1 MKKTVQDFFRKGD
14 MVLLGL
20 CLAASGFG
28 LLLIYSAT
36 RYLHNGNRYVMIQ
49 GIGILI
55 GVVAYVVFTL
65 VDIELFT
72 EKMWKWMLL
81 FNVAILLALIPFGR
95 AGDSGNKN
103 WIPIPG
109 LPINIQPAE
118 VVKLFLVLLLA
129 YQCAKLKEKEL
140 LAHPLSVILIAAHGF
155 FFAGLNLVI
164 SKDYGM
170 SLLYIL
176 MLIIIM
182 WCAGVKWGWFALGIG
197 GAVGAVA
204 LLWNKLPPYIRS
216 RVTIIFLR
224 NDPGG
229 AGWQQEHCV
238 MAIATGGVTG
248 QGYLQGS
255 QTQRGIIPA
264 QYTDEIFAV
273 CGEELGLV
281 GCAVMLLLLCA
292 IILRCCWVGRHAA
305 SQMTALVAFG
315 FGGMFLA
322 QTVINIAMT
331 LYVFPVVGLTLPFF
345 SYGGTSI
352 IILFAAAGLV
362 SGVKAKDLPSWLQD
376 RGSVL

>member
-1 MKKTVQDFFRKGD
+1 MRKTVYDFFHKGD
-14 MVLLGL
+14 MLLLTL

-36 RYLHNGNRYVMIQ
+36 RYLHNGNRFVMIQ
-49 GIGILI
+49 GFGILI
-55 GVVAYVVFTL
+55 GIMAYVVLTL

-72 EKMWKWMLL
+72 EKLWKWMLL
-81 FNVAILLALIPFGR
+81 FNLVILLALIPFGR

-140 LAHPLSVILIAAHGF
+140 LAHPLSVISIAVHGF

-164 SKDYGM
+164 SHDYGM
-170 SLLYIL
+170 SLLYVL
-176 MLIIIM
+176 MLVILM
-182 WCAGVKWGWFALGIG
+182 WCAGVKWGWFALGFGGAIG
-197 GAVGAVA
+197 GVL
-204 LLWNKLPPYIRS
+204 LLWNKLPAYIRN
-216 RVTIIFLR
+216 RITIIFLR

-229 AGWQQEHCV
+229 DGWQQERCV

-281 GCAVMLLLLCA
+281 GCSVMLLLLFA
-292 IILRCCWVGRHAA
+292 IILRCFWVGRHAA
-305 SQMTALVAFG
+305 TPMTALVAFG

-376 RGSVL
+376 RGSAL

>member
-1 MKKTVQDFFRKGD
+1 
-14 MVLLGL
+14 
-20 CLAASGFG
+20 
-28 LLLIYSAT
+28 
-36 RYLHNGNRYVMIQ
+36 
-49 GIGILI
+49 
-55 GVVAYVVFTL
+55 
-65 VDIELFT
+65 
-72 EKMWKWMLL
+72 
-81 FNVAILLALIPFGR
+81 
-95 AGDSGNKN
+95 
-103 WIPIPG
+103 
-109 LPINIQPAE
+109 
-118 VVKLFLVLLLA
+118 
-129 YQCAKLKEKEL
+129 
-140 LAHPLSVILIAAHGF
+140 
-155 FFAGLNLVI
+155 
-164 SKDYGM
+164 M
-170 SLLYIL
+170 SLLYVL

-182 WCAGVKWGWFALGIG
+182 WCAGVKWGWFALGFG
-197 GAVGAVA
+197 GVVGAGV
-204 LLWNKLPPYIRS
+204 LLWGKLPAYIRN

-292 IILRCCWVGRHAA
+292 IIFRCFWVGRHAA
-305 SQMTALVAFG
+305 SRMTALVAFG

-376 RGSVL
+376 RGSAL

>member
-36 RYLHNGNRYVMIQ
+36 RYLNNGNRFVMIQ

-55 GVVAYVVFTL
+55 GVIAYAVFTL
-65 VDIELFT
+65 VDIELIT
-72 EKMWKWMLL
+72 EKLWKLMLG
-81 FNVAILLALIPFGR
+81 FSVAILLALIPFGR

-118 VVKLFLVLLLA
+118 VVKIFLVLLLA

-140 LAHPLSVILIAAHGF
+140 LDHPVSVLSIAIHGF

-182 WCAGVKWGWFALGIG
+182 WCAGVRWGWFALGLG
-197 GAVGAVA
+197 GAIGAVA
-204 LLWNKLPPYIRS
+204 LLWGKLPGYIRN
-216 RVTIIFLR
+216 RITVIFLR
-224 NDPGG
+224 NDPTD

-238 MAIATGGVTG
+238 MAIATGGLTG
-248 QGYLQGS
+248 QGYLRGS
-255 QTQRGIIPA
+255 QTQQGIIPA

-273 CGEELGLV
+273 CGEELGFV
-281 GCAVMLLLLCA
+281 GCAVMLLLLA
-292 IILRCCWVGRHAA
+292 GIILRCFWVGRHAA
-305 SQMTALVAFG
+305 TPMTALVAFG

-322 QTVINIAMT
+322 QTVINVAMT

-352 IILFAAAGLV
+352 IMLFAAAGLV

-376 RGSVL
+376 RGSTL

>member
-1 MKKTVQDFFRKGD
+1 MRKTVQDLFHKGD

-36 RYLHNGNRYVMIQ
+36 RYLHNGNRFVMIQ

-55 GVVAYVVFTL
+55 GIVAYLAFTL

-140 LAHPLSVILIAAHGF
+140 LAHPISVISIAVHGF

-164 SKDYGM
+164 SHDYGM
-170 SLLYIL
+170 SLLYVI
-176 MLIIIM
+176 MLVIIM
-182 WCAGVKWGWFALGIG
+182 WCAGVKWGWFVLGFAAAA
-197 GAVGAVA
+197 GAVLA
-204 LLWNKLPPYIRS
+204 LWNKLPRYIRS
-216 RVTIIFLR
+216 RITIIFLR
-224 NDPGG
+224 NDPGD

-238 MAIATGGVTG
+238 MAIASGGVTG

-281 GCAVMLLLLCA
+281 GCGVMLLLLCA
-292 IILRCCWVGRHAA
+292 IILRCFWVGRHAA
-305 SQMTALVAFG
+305 TPMTALVAFG

-322 QTVINIAMT
+322 QTVINVAMT

-376 RGSVL
+376 RGSAL